1 MVDWLVDCLIVLCAP
16 LATIAV
22 IAAAAEVCL
31 FGLYP

>member
-1 MVDWLVDCLIVLCAP
+1 VVDCLIDGLIVLSAP
-16 LATIAV
+16 LVTLAV